1 MSGVDAT
8 LVVDS
13 SLGFDH
19 VRGLTVVSRER
30 SRHGWGPVDVD
41 AALDALAAL
50 DAPIVLAASPD
61 QDPEAG
67 ALSDM
72 ARTAGAELVLL
83 PDDQASRA
91 FVVAVGRSWAREGIR
106 QISACLGTLS
116 SALATGSDSQGM
128 SGLGALSIARWA
140 RRAGVEC
147 NWCGVGRPVR
157 RGPCAR
163 CGAVVP

>member
-1 MSGVDAT
+1 MSGLLAA
-8 LVVDS
+8 LVVDA
-13 SLGFDH
+13 SLGFGH

-30 SRHGWGPVDVD
+30 RRRGWGPVDVD

-67 ALSDM
+67 ALADL
-72 ARTAGAELVLL
+72 ARTAGAEVVLL
-83 PDDQASRA
+83 PDDQARRA
-91 FVVAVGRSWAREGIR
+91 FVVAVGRCWAGEGAG

-116 SALATGSDSQGM
+116 SALATGGDPHGI
-128 SGLGALSIARWA
+128 SGLGAVSIARWA

-147 NWCGVGRPVR
+147 SWCEVGRPVR

-163 CGAVVP
+163 CGAVAT